1 MKSFGKILAVIFI
14 FLGFHQTICAQVG
27 INQDNPSDSAVL
39 HISSD
44 SKGVLFPAPVEDKIR
59 NNKKDGLFY
68 YSYKDKRFYYFNG
81 NNWQCINPLS
91 ATDSNKIK
99 ATGNLNVNSDL
110 TVSNKLVVESTTGSN
125 EIIKVD
131 QSEIE
136 LNKGLDVNDTMAVKN
151 KVTVEKGKLSVDEG
165 DVEVKNEEDNS
176 SPEKRTKESKVN
188 TKRIIEVVQKIR
200 ELNGIA
206 ILAHVNSDNGYRK
219 EMKNCG
225 LEDHEVK
232 QKIDELSIDGIEIN
246 KPEDAKHFEFEGK
259 KYPCVIGSD
268 AHYIH
273 EIGGKE
279 HITRIK
285 MTTSSFN
292 DLQKALLDPETRI
305 RYQDQQSSYIKK
317 VLGIKFEGGF
327 LDEQTIPFSSNLNC
341 LIGPRGS
348 GKSTCI
354 EAIRYIFDKHVPEDR
369 TKDINRLRSNVFPDC
384 CVFHGRW
391 PPSPCDGG
399 Q

>member
-1 MKSFGKILAVIFI
+1 MTDYYQLAKQVNRKLKNTAQFYAVDLHCHTPLSYYFGRI
-14 FLGFHQTICAQVG
+14 
-27 INQDNPSDSAVL
+27 
-39 HISSD
+39 
-44 SKGVLFPAPVEDKIR
+44 DKV
-59 NNKKDGLFY
+59 
-68 YSYKDKRFYYFNG
+68 SYKD
-81 NNWQCINPLS
+81 IN
-91 ATDSNKIK
+91 
-99 ATGNLNVNSDL
+99 ATGHQIAKSGCQSNLHILGITDHNRCDNVEEVKSAAEDIKRSGENQY
-110 TVSNKLVVESTTGSN
+110 SNNNLVVLPGIEITVEESFKNIHILALFS
-125 EIIKVD
+125 EDKSII
-131 QSEIE
+131 EIE
-136 LNKGLDVNDTMAVKN
+136 RIFDKTGIEPD
-151 KVTVEKGKLSVDEG
+151 
-165 DVEVKNEEDNS
+165 
-176 SPEKRTKESKVN
+176 PEKRTKESKVN